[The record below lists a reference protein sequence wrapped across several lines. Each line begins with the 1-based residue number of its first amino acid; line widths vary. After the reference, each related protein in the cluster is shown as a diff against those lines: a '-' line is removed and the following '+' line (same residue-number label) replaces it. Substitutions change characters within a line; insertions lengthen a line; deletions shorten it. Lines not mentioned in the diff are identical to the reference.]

1 MVIPFF
7 AGMALGFSVAAPIGP
22 MGVLCIQ
29 RTLTLG
35 PKAGIVTGFGAASV
49 HFAYG
54 TFVLAGFGMIAPT
67 NATIAGTRVLSVVA
81 ALSLFWLAARSL
93 RHTRPTGAS
102 GNAAAVSL
110 VGAYTSAIALGA
122 INPSTMILFGSA
134 FPALGGVHGGGGVAF
149 IILGIFSGS
158 VAWWLMLTLTVS
170 RLRSRFDARAQA
182 LTRTISAL
190 VLAGLGVML
199 LSKM

>member
-29 RTLTLG
+29 RTLALG
-35 PKAGIVTGFGAASV
+35 PRAGIATGFGAATV

-54 TFVLAGFGMIAPT
+54 AFVLAGFGIVAPT
-67 NATIAGTRVLSVVA
+67 NWTIIGTKVLSVVA

-93 RHTRPTGAS
+93 RNTGTTGAP

-122 INPSTMILFGSA
+122 INPSTIILFGSA
-134 FPALGGVHGGGGVAF
+134 FPALGGLRGTEAVVF
-149 IILGIFSGS
+149 IILGIFAGS

-170 RLRSRFDARAQA
+170 RFRSRFDVRAQA
-182 LTRTISAL
+182 ITRTISAL
-190 VLAGLGVML
+190 VFAGLGVML